1 MRSLADLRAPSDIR
15 SGETLIPLKGSGS
28 TQTNFSFANS
38 RRVDDPRRTSRLHF
52 WPLGPASK
60 TGQLLIRRGGNAGW
74 TSPEAEPLRRA
85 DAGEEGCNLIFQVA
99 GARR

>member
-15 SGETLIPLKGSGS
+15 SGQTRIPLKGSGS

-52 WPLGPASK
+52 WPLTDIEAAS
-60 TGQLLIRRGGNAGW
+60 RNVCFW
-74 TSPEAEPLRRA
+74 PSA
-85 DAGEEGCNLIFQVA
+85 DISTVPTDVRLWG
-99 GARR
+99 